1 MSGSSLNLAGRL
13 ARSFI
18 TSKLTIV
25 FVLGALALGALA
37 VLLNPR
43 EENPQIVVPGAVV
56 VVALPGA
63 TAEEVDRLVVSPLQ
77 GILSEMTGVDHSYG
91 NASPGLGTVQVQ
103 FKVGEPPEDSLVKL
117 YNRVI
122 TSRARL
128 PMDAGVPLI
137 QAVDADDVP
146 IVTVTLASDAYD
158 DHGLKRLADAVAER
172 LRSTPGAAG
181 VTVYG
186 GRDREIG
193 VALDPVRMQAFAIS
207 LATAQAALT
216 AANSAL
222 TLNGPVSGN
231 ETHELRFAGDLDSA
245 RAIRNL
251 VVSVHDGQPIKLGD
265 VATVTDGSNE
275 EITQLS
281 RFAFGPGDARAEEAI
296 GEMPAVTIAVAKK
309 KGESAVAVARA
320 VKDRVQRMQASFIP
334 QAVHVVV
341 TRDDGQKAED
351 AVNGLM
357 EHIIIAL
364 VTVSFVMLLFLGWRE
379 ALIVSVTVPVIFSI
393 TLAVDLLGGVT
404 INRITLFALILA
416 LGLLV
421 DAAIVVIEN
430 IHRHYHHARTPGSK
444 EEVTV
449 LATNEI
455 GNATN
460 LATFAI
466 MLVFLSLL
474 LITGMAGDYFYPL
487 AFNVPVAMLASIMVA
502 YIITPWAANRW
513 LKRPQP
519 AGTAVAGNAQG
530 DDHHESRPDWLQR
543 TYLKFFIPLQERPR
557 VRRWLAIGIAVAMGL
572 SLAQGGWQFVRPAGI
587 GGPAPYLGV
596 ALGFLPKDNK
606 NTFNIVLQAAQ
617 ASPVEETDRL
627 VREIG
632 RVLARLPQVTNYQ
645 SWVGRTGVTDF
656 NGLIQGTSLLTGEH
670 IAEIRVNLTDKHNRS
685 ESSIDIV
692 HALRP
697 DIEAI
702 RARHPGARIRLVED
716 PPGPP
721 VRATVLAELY
731 GTDLEVL
738 RQLSRQVEAEFVQT
752 YDMVDISNSEPTDM
766 PQWRLVP
773 DREKAALSGVSTAQI
788 AEVLDI
794 AYGGRVVGR
803 AHLDGER
810 NPVSIRAYVPRAA
823 QPDPA
828 RLEGLYVPNAEGRQI
843 PLAEIVRRVPAE
855 ADRPIL
861 RKDNEPVIF
870 IGGELARSV
879 PTYAVLDLTQRLS
892 GMRAPDGQPLA
903 IGNLGLRETVPD
915 TIDGYQLLWDG
926 EMRLTLNI
934 YRDMLAALGAAL
946 AAVYVLLVAYYR
958 SFLIPLIAM
967 AAVPLGAIGILP
979 GHWLLGTDFS
989 ATSIVGIIALSGV
1002 VVRNSL
1008 LIIDFIQDNLKQ
1020 GMALAEAV
1028 RQAGA
1033 VRLRPILLTMLA
1045 IILGSAIMV
1054 PDPVF
1059 GGLAISLIFGTL
1071 ASTVLTVF
1079 VVPTLYYLDALRREG
1094 LTPQAGLAVDK
1105 ENTQ

>member
-13 ARSFI
+13 ARSFL

-37 VLLNPR
+37 VLLTPR
-43 EENPQIVVPGAVV
+43 EENPQIVVPGAMV

-122 TSRARL
+122 ANRARL

-207 LATAQAALT
+207 PATAQAALT

-222 TLNGPVSGN
+222 TLNGPVSGD

-251 VVSVHDGQPIKLGD
+251 VVGVHDGQPIKLGD

-296 GEMPAVTIAVAKK
+296 DEMPAVTIAVAKK
-309 KGESAVAVARA
+309 KGENAVAVAHA
-320 VKDRVQRMQASFIP
+320 VEDRVQRMQASFIP

-341 TRDDGQKAED
+341 TRDDGQKADD

-357 EHIIIAL
+357 EHIMIAL
-364 VTVSFVMLLFLGWRE
+364 ITVSFVMLLFLGWRE

-393 TLAVDLLGGVT
+393 TLAADLLGGVT

-430 IHRHYHHARTPGSK
+430 IHRHYYHARTPGSK

-519 AGTAVAGNAQG
+519 AGTAVAGDAHG

-543 TYLKFFIPLQERPR
+543 TYLKFFIPLQEHPW

-572 SLAQGGWQFVRPAGI
+572 SLAQGGWQFVRPAGV
-587 GGPAPYLGV
+587 GGPVP
-596 ALGFLPKDNK
+596 
-606 NTFNIVLQAAQ
+606 
-617 ASPVEETDRL
+617 
-627 VREIG
+627 
-632 RVLARLPQVTNYQ
+632 
-645 SWVGRTGVTDF
+645 
-656 NGLIQGTSLLTGEH
+656 
-670 IAEIRVNLTDKHNRS
+670 
-685 ESSIDIV
+685 
-692 HALRP
+692 
-697 DIEAI
+697 
-702 RARHPGARIRLVED
+702 
-716 PPGPP
+716 PPGRGAGLSAQGQQEHLQH
-721 VRATVLAELY
+721 RA
-731 GTDLEVL
+731 
-738 RQLSRQVEAEFVQT
+738 
-752 YDMVDISNSEPTDM
+752 P
-766 PQWRLVP
+766 
-773 DREKAALSGVSTAQI
+773 
-788 AEVLDI
+788 
-794 AYGGRVVGR
+794 GR
-803 AHLDGER
+803 AG
-810 NPVSIRAYVPRAA
+810 
-823 QPDPA
+823 
-828 RLEGLYVPNAEGRQI
+828 
-843 PLAEIVRRVPAE
+843 
-855 ADRPIL
+855 
-861 RKDNEPVIF
+861 
-870 IGGELARSV
+870 
-879 PTYAVLDLTQRLS
+879 
-892 GMRAPDGQPLA
+892 
-903 IGNLGLRETVPD
+903 
-915 TIDGYQLLWDG
+915 
-926 EMRLTLNI
+926 
-934 YRDMLAALGAAL
+934 
-946 AAVYVLLVAYYR
+946 
-958 SFLIPLIAM
+958 
-967 AAVPLGAIGILP
+967 
-979 GHWLLGTDFS
+979 
-989 ATSIVGIIALSGV
+989 
-1002 VVRNSL
+1002 
-1008 LIIDFIQDNLKQ
+1008 
-1020 GMALAEAV
+1020 
-1028 RQAGA
+1028 
-1033 VRLRPILLTMLA
+1033 
-1045 IILGSAIMV
+1045 
-1054 PDPVF
+1054 
-1059 GGLAISLIFGTL
+1059 
-1071 ASTVLTVF
+1071 
-1079 VVPTLYYLDALRREG
+1079 
-1094 LTPQAGLAVDK
+1094 
-1105 ENTQ
+1105 